1 MGRRWLD
8 SWSQDAEVP
17 EGAPAAD
24 ASPHA
29 SFDARGSKCSPR
41 LSGGGSAPALWTG
54 RVCAAPA
61 GSVKKRRVWRCS
73 VCSNDVCMYV
83 WKKSAVSEMTET
95 VAVADHCMCI
105 SFDKCARL
113 KLTRRS
119 VSVFSSRAVMVS
131 TGEPQPPAEDEALA
145 WISFSPASVT
155 VNDRG
160 FRGFSS
166 FLLLLGGDYSRW
178 TNRH

>member
-1 MGRRWLD
+1 M
-8 SWSQDAEVP
+8 
-17 EGAPAAD
+17 
-24 ASPHA
+24 
-29 SFDARGSKCSPR
+29 
-41 LSGGGSAPALWTG
+41 
-54 RVCAAPA
+54 
-61 GSVKKRRVWRCS
+61 S
-73 VCSNDVCMYV
+73 VCMFE
-83 WKKSAVSEMTET
+83 KRMAVSEMTET
-95 VAVADHCMCI
+95 VAVADHCICI
-105 SFDKCARL
+105 SFDECARL

-166 FLLLLGGDYSRW
+166 FLLLLGGDYNRR
-178 TNRH
+178 TNRQ